1 MSQGET
7 SLKQANQ
14 SGPRGCN
21 TAAALAGGRI
31 REQFPILETTVH
43 GKPLI
48 YMDSAAT
55 TQKPQRV
62 IDAVVRH
69 FTHRCS
75 NVHRGVHKL
84 SQLATESFES
94 ARETV
99 RRGIGAAE
107 SQEIIFTRGT
117 TEAINLVAQTFGR
130 QRIGEGDEVLIT
142 AMEHHS
148 NIVPWQ
154 MLRDEKGI
162 VLKVVPINDRGEIDL
177 NDYEALLSDRTR
189 MVATTMVS
197 NALGTVNPVKEMVR
211 LAHARNIPVLVD
223 GAQAVGH
230 DVVDVQDL
238 DCDFFALSGHKMYAP
253 SGIGALYGKADLL
266 NEMPPYQGGGDM
278 IATVTFDKTVYNGI
292 PHRFEAGTPNI
303 VGAVGM
309 GAAFDFLQETCFEA
323 ITAHEH
329 DLLSYATEQV
339 GAVPGVR
346 LIGTAKKKAAV
357 LSFMLEGAH
366 PHDVGTILDLDGI
379 AVRAGHHCAQPV
391 MDRFGVPATVRAS
404 FAVYNL
410 RSDIDSLVQGLHKV
424 REVFCK

>member
-1 MSQGET
+1 MLNVEQ
-7 SLKQANQ
+7 
-14 SGPRGCN
+14 
-21 TAAALAGGRI
+21 I
-31 REQFPILETTVH
+31 RADFPILARQVH
-43 GKPLI
+43 GKPLV
-48 YMDSAAT
+48 YLDNAAT
-55 TQKPQRV
+55 SQKPDSV
-62 IDAVVRH
+62 ILAMDDYYRRYNA
-69 FTHRCS
+69 
-75 NVHRGVHKL
+75 NIHRGVHT
-84 SQLATESFES
+84 LAEEATAAYEG
-94 ARETV
+94 ARRKVGRFINAYSPREVVFV
-99 RRGIGAAE
+99 RN
-107 SQEIIFTRGT
+107 T

-130 QRIGEGDEVLIT
+130 QRFAPGDEVLIT

-189 MVATTMVS
+189 IVATALIS
-197 NALGTVNPVKEMVR
+197 NALGTINPVKEMVR
-211 LAHARNIPVLVD
+211 LAHARDIPVLVD
-223 GAQAVGH
+223 GTQAVGH

-266 NEMPPYQGGGDM
+266 NDMPPYQGGGDM

-309 GAAFDFLQETCFEA
+309 AAAFDFLQDTCFEA

-329 DLLSYATEQV
+329 DLLNYATEQV

-346 LIGTAKKKAAV
+346 LIGTARNKAAV

-391 MDRFGVPATVRAS
+391 MEHFGVPATVRAS

-410 RSDIDSLVQGLHKV
+410 RSDVDALVQGLHKV

>member
-1 MSQGET
+1 MSQGDT
-7 SLKQANQ
+7 TLKQARR
-14 SGPRGCN
+14 SVPRGCN

-31 REQFPILETTVH
+31 REQFPILKTTVH

-62 IDAVVRH
+62 LDAVNRH
-69 FTHRCS
+69 FTTRCS

-84 SQLATESFES
+84 SQLATESYES
-94 ARETV
+94 ARETI

-107 SQEIIFTRGT
+107 AQEIIFTRGT

-130 QRIGEGDEVLIT
+130 QRIGEGDEVVIT

-154 MLRDEKGI
+154 MLRDEKKI

-177 NDYEALLSDRTR
+177 NDYEALLTDRTR
-189 MVATTMVS
+189 LVAIAMIS
-197 NALGTVNPVKEMVR
+197 NALGTINPVKEMVR
-211 LAHARNIPVLVD
+211 LAHDRNITVLVD

-230 DVVDVQDL
+230 DVVNVQDL
-238 DCDFFALSGHKMYAP
+238 GCDFFALSGHKAYAP
-253 SGIGALYGKADLL
+253 SGIGALYGRAELL
-266 NEMPPYQGGGDM
+266 NEMPPWQGGGDM

-309 GAAFDFLQETCFEA
+309 AAAFDFLQETCFEA
-323 ITAHEH
+323 ITAHEN
-329 DLLSYATEQV
+329 DLLQYATEQV
-339 GAVPGVR
+339 SAVPGVR

-366 PHDVGTILDLDGI
+366 PHDVGTILDLQGI

-410 RSDIDSLVQGLHKV
+410 RSDIDALVEGLHKV